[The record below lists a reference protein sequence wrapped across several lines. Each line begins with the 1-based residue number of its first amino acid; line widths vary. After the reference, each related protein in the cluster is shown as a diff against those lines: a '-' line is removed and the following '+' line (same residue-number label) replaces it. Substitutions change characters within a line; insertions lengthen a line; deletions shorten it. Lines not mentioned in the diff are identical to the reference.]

1 MEKEVKLIYEYTP
14 NPNSVRFISNLDIKS
29 GTGASFDKNYL
40 NSENKIDM
48 VSSVLSIEGVED
60 IFLFDNF
67 LTVTKNKS
75 TNWSD
80 IIPLVVENMTSILP
94 FHDPDFVVGN
104 MKKRVFTENA
114 EEIEKI
120 EKILDKKIR
129 PALQGDGGDLDIVGF
144 KNNVLKIEY
153 SGACSSCPSATMGT
167 LEGIEQILKD
177 EYDEKITI
185 EATNKQ
191 QDNIFY

>member
-1 MEKEVKLIYEYTP
+1 MDREVKLIYEYTP

-29 GTGASFDKNYL
+29 GTGASFDKKYL

-48 VSSVLSIEGVED
+48 VSSVLSIEGIED

-75 TNWSD
+75 SDWND
-80 IIPLVVENMTSILP
+80 IIPLVVENMKSILP
-94 FHDPDFVVGN
+94 FHDPDFVVN
-104 MKKRVFTENA
+104 NVKKRVFSENSQ
-114 EEIEKI
+114 EIEKI

-129 PALQGDGGDLDIVGF
+129 PALQSDGGDLEIVEF
-144 KNNVLKIEY
+144 KDNILKIEY

-177 EYDEKITI
+177 EYNENIKI